1 MYDSDPPRTG
11 KPPTDLPITM
21 SPDVLARWMIYAG
34 VGLVLL
40 GALVWG
46 VGRFI
51 DIGQLP
57 GDLSYEGERF
67 RIYAPITSMI
77 VLSIIL
83 TIVLN
88 LIIRFFQ

>member
-1 MYDSDPPRTG
+1 
-11 KPPTDLPITM
+11 M

-57 GDLSYEGERF
+57 GDLSYEGERV
-67 RIYAPITSMI
+67 RIYAPITTMI

-88 LIIRFFQ
+88 LIIRFFR

>member
-1 MYDSDPPRTG
+1 
-11 KPPTDLPITM
+11 M
-21 SPDVLARWMIYAG
+21 SPDVLARWLIYAG
-34 VGLVLL
+34 GGLVLL

-51 DIGQLP
+51 DIGHLP
-57 GDLSYEGERF
+57 GDLSYEGERV

-88 LIIRFFQ
+88 LIIRFFR

>member
-1 MYDSDPPRTG
+1 
-11 KPPTDLPITM
+11 M

-67 RIYAPITSMI
+67 RIYAPITTMI

>member
-1 MYDSDPPRTG
+1 
-11 KPPTDLPITM
+11 M

-57 GDLSYEGERF
+57 GDLSYEGERV
-67 RIYAPITSMI
+67 RIYAPITTMI

>member
-1 MYDSDPPRTG
+1 
-11 KPPTDLPITM
+11 
-21 SPDVLARWMIYAG
+21 
-34 VGLVLL
+34 
-40 GALVWG
+40 

-57 GDLSYEGERF
+57 GDLFYEGERF
-67 RIYAPITSMI
+67 RIYAPITTMI

-88 LIIRFFQ
+88 LIIRFFR

>member
-1 MYDSDPPRTG
+1 
-11 KPPTDLPITM
+11 M

-40 GALVWG
+40 GAIVWG

-67 RIYAPITSMI
+67 RIYAPITTMI